1 MVCEGVMGF
10 NGFFFFFPLFFLQV
24 FNNGLYAGQSQSQ
37 SQSRCC
43 NDSMG
48 SSCNCNDKMGNYT
61 SPPPVNKSKHY
72 ENKVC
77 SEFNASVVD
86 NSLSISGNDSKD
98 IEISPRVVIGK
109 KDIISIMLGS
119 FEMYCEVT
127 PLEQQENKAEM
138 NGGRSNLTYPNL
150 DEFRTM
156 SRQDTGWS
164 SPGQLVNVTHRLHP
178 DGTPYNY
185 ASASVGAKVVDK
197 NKEAK
202 GASNLLFEDHD
213 KYLRNPCSVKGKFF
227 VIELADE
234 TLVDHVKIANFEH
247 YSSNLKEFEL
257 YGSLSHPTELWTS
270 LGTFTAANVKQTQC
284 FKLSEPKWIRYLK
297 FNLMSHYGSDFYCT
311 LSLVEVYGVDAIEQM
326 LEDLIVT
333 SGNSTKNGTR
343 SPKNSTKPSLESVES
358 GSGIHLAD
366 EATQNFTE
374 STGKLMD
381 TIDEPVSFNS
391 SKKSKAKNSNHD
403 DPMPI
408 ARQQQPNGRIHA
420 DAVLKILL
428 QRVRSLELHLSV
440 LEEYIKVINKK
451 QGDILPAVEKEM
463 LKFALL
469 LENSKSDIQ
478 NLLEWKQKM
487 VKTCTPFPYSSSPLP
502 LMTVYVHLKFLK

>member
-1 MVCEGVMGF
+1 
-10 NGFFFFFPLFFLQV
+10 
-24 FNNGLYAGQSQSQ
+24 
-37 SQSRCC
+37 
-43 NDSMG
+43 
-48 SSCNCNDKMGNYT
+48 MGNYT
-61 SPPPVNKSKHY
+61 SPPP
-72 ENKVC
+72 VC

-86 NSLSISGNDSKD
+86 NSLSIYGNDLKD
-98 IEISPRVVIGK
+98 MEISPRVVTGT
-109 KDIISIMLGS
+109 KDIISIVLGS

-127 PLEQQENKAEM
+127 PFEQQENKAEL

-150 DEFRTM
+150 DEFITM

-164 SPGQLVNVTHRLHP
+164 SPGQLVNITHRLNP

-202 GASNLLFEDHD
+202 GASNVLLEDYE

-234 TLVDHVKIANFEH
+234 TSVDHVKIANFEH

-257 YGSLSHPTELWTS
+257 YGSLSHPTEFWTS
-270 LGTFTAANVKQTQC
+270 LGTFTAANVKQAQC
-284 FKLSEPKWIRYLK
+284 FKLPEPKWIRYLK

-326 LEDLIVT
+326 LEDLIV
-333 SGNSTKNGTR
+333 NSVNSAKNGTR
-343 SPKNSTKPSLESVES
+343 SPNSTTPSLESAES
-358 GSGIHLAD
+358 GSGIRLAD
-366 EATQNFTE
+366 EATQNFSI
-374 STGKLMD
+374 STGKLID
-381 TIDEPVSFNS
+381 SIDEPIRFDS
-391 SKKSKAKNSNHD
+391 SKKSEAKNSNHN
-403 DPMPI
+403 PMPI
-408 ARQQQPNGRIHA
+408 ARQQPNGRIHA
-420 DAVLKILL
+420 DVVLKILF

-440 LEEYIKVINKK
+440 LEEYIKVINKRH
-451 QGDILPAVEKEM
+451 GDILPVLEKEM

-478 NLLEWKQKM
+478 NLFEWKQKM
-487 VKTCTPFPYSSSPLP
+487 VKACTTFPYSALPTPPPSSPDDCLRTP
-502 LMTVYVHLKFLK
+502 LSSSRHLLS